1 MKNLSRNQDLI
12 EKYGN
17 MARYHAIIAL
27 LPKTFA
33 ATYAAHRAGR
43 RAGRVQRRRR

>member
-1 MKNLSRNQDLI
+1 MKNQDLI

-17 MARYHAIIAL
+17 MARYHAIVAL

-33 ATYAAHRAGR
+33 ATYAAHLRGERIPARCTGR
-43 RAGRVQRRRR
+43 YQRR